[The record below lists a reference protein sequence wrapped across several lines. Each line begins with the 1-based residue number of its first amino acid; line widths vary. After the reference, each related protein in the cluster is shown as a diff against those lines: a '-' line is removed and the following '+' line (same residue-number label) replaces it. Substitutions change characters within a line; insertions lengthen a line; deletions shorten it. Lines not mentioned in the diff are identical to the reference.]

1 MKWKK
6 EGIEGDREVSKT
18 SQVTDI
24 SVKAGSK
31 TFKVRLVDDETA
43 IAFRSRLPM
52 TLKMEELNG
61 NEKFQ
66 DLSKALPQNA
76 TNPGKIEKGDL
87 MLYGSRTVVLFYKTF
102 TTSYLYTRIGNV
114 TNPSHLADVLG
125 SGDVEV
131 TFMAECL

>member
-1 MKWKK
+1 M
-6 EGIEGDREVSKT
+6 SKT
-18 SQVTDI
+18 SRVTDI

-31 TFKVRLVDDETA
+31 TFKVRLADNETA

-52 TLKMEELNG
+52 TLKMKELNG

-76 TNPGKIEKGDL
+76 INPGKIEKGDL

-102 TTSYLYTRIGNV
+102 TTSYAYTRIGNV
-114 TNPSHLADVLG
+114 TNPSHLVDVLG

-131 TFMAECL
+131 TFIPESL

>member
-1 MKWKK
+1 M
-6 EGIEGDREVSKT
+6 SKT
-18 SQVTDI
+18 SRVTDI

-31 TFKVRLVDDETA
+31 TFKVRLADNETA

-52 TLKMEELNG
+52 TLKMKELNG

-76 TNPGKIEKGDL
+76 INPGKIEKGDL

-102 TTSYLYTRIGNV
+102 TTSYAYTRIGNV
-114 TNPSHLADVLG
+114 TNPSHLVDVLG

-131 TFMAECL
+131 TFMPESL